1 MIPTRVAESDAQ
13 KAAGMQTVVRALR
26 ILGELGRTRTGVTL
40 QQLSEAL
47 DIPLASMHRL
57 LAVMTSEGFVVRSP
71 RNRRYFAGPAA
82 LTLSEAAH
90 RESRLCHVPPG
101 PLAQVAAVTGET
113 AFITELIGDKAV
125 CVSLAEGRRPMRLF
139 VRLGQ
144 EMPLHAA
151 ASARTLLLDFPESE
165 VRALLESTSLDR
177 FTDGTPVTADE
188 VLTHLAAIPTR
199 GGYDMCRDEL
209 DRGVWAIS
217 APIRNAHG
225 DVRQSITVAAPEL
238 RLRRTETWDRAVR
251 AVLDAARELS
261 QD

>member
-13 KAAGMQTVVRALR
+13 KTAGMQTVVRALR
-26 ILGELGRTRTGVTL
+26 ILEELGRTQTGVTL
-40 QQLSEAL
+40 QQLSDAL

-57 LAVMTSEGFVVRSP
+57 LAVMTTEGFVVRSP

-90 RESRLCHVPPG
+90 RESRLCHIPSA
-101 PLAQVAAVTGET
+101 PLAKVAAATGET

-151 ASARTLLLDFPESE
+151 ASARTLLLDFPEAD
-165 VRALLESTSLDR
+165 VRALLANTSLDR
-177 FTDGTPVTADE
+177 FTDGTPTTADD
-188 VLTHLAAIPTR
+188 VLAHLATIPAR

-217 APIRNAHG
+217 APIRDANA

-238 RLRRTETWDRAVR
+238 RLRRTEHWDRAVR
-251 AVLDAARELS
+251 AVLDAARALS
-261 QD
+261 QG